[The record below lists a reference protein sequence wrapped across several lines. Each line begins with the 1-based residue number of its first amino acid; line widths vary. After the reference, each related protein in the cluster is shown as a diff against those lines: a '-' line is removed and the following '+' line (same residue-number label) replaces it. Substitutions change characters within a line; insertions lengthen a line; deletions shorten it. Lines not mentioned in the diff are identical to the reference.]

1 MILQDFRYGLRTLC
15 RSPGF
20 TAAAVLTLALG
31 IGSNTAVFTLIRAV
45 LLGGLP
51 FRQPDR
57 LVALDMTNSRTGEL
71 APGMNWRDA
80 ADFRDQN
87 HTLAGVGLQGFAM
100 LNFSHGA
107 YPEALYGARISASV
121 LPLLGIQPSLGRWF
135 TASEDSPGAAH
146 VIILSDNLWRS
157 RFGAD
162 PSIVGKTVPLVG
174 QNAREWLVIGVMP
187 PEFNFPAAIHNA
199 TLPARQM
206 AFWIPLIGGDPPD
219 QRRETFSGAV
229 IARLRDGVSLPAA
242 QADLSGIAAR
252 LAREYPATNANR
264 GVRVVPLAES
274 EIGRSRG
281 AMLIVFAATGLVVLI
296 GCVNIAG
303 LLLVR
308 AAARARETAIRQAL
322 GASRTRLLRQWTS
335 EALLIAMLGGIA
347 GVLLAAASR
356 NLVVALAPPDLPGLA
371 RVRIDGL
378 VLAFTAAV
386 STLAG
391 LLFGVAPA
399 WQSARANPQSAL
411 SGGRGTVGPRRG
423 WGGLLVT
430 AEIALAVL
438 LTIAAGLLMKSLAH
452 LLSVDL
458 GYRPAHVLTA
468 VVGNLPPERYGAF
481 SAKVEFYRRV
491 LAEVRAIPGVESA
504 GAVIGVPLSGN
515 FPARLLRIEGAPE
528 TSGDARPKAE
538 IVPASEGYLE
548 TIGIPVLRG
557 REWTAEEV
565 AAGRRLALINE
576 VAAARFWPGRDPI
589 GKRFS
594 IDVQPGQPWLEV
606 IGIVK
611 ATHEDSPDQPPSP
624 AIYLPMEQA
633 QPFFVQFLAVRTAAT
648 PGQFAEPLRR
658 AVARVDKDQPVFL
671 VASMQSLLDTATS
684 GRRFATFTL
693 GIFAALALIMA
704 AAGIYGVASYSVA
717 RRTQEIG
724 VRMALGATRSQVAR
738 LILGRGLTQ
747 AGVGIVL
754 GLCAAWPLTRV
765 LASLLYGVTATDPAI
780 FLSVPAILLAV
791 QLAACYLPACRAMR
805 VDPAAALRTE

>member
-1 MILQDFRYGLRTLC
+1 MILQDFRYGLRTLR

-31 IGSNTAVFTLIRAV
+31 IGSNTAVFTLVRAV

-57 LVALDMTNSRTGEL
+57 LVALEMINSRTGEL

-80 ADFRDQN
+80 ADIRDQN
-87 HTLAGVGLQGFAM
+87 HTLVGLGLQGFAM
-100 LNFSHGA
+100 LNFSHGD
-107 YPEALYGARISASV
+107 YPEALYGARVSSGV
-121 LPLLGIQPSLGRWF
+121 LPLLGIQPHLGRWF
-135 TASEDSPGAAH
+135 AASEDSPGAPH
-146 VIILSDNLWRS
+146 VILLSDSLWRS

-162 PSIVGKTVPLVG
+162 PSIVGKAVPLVG

-187 PEFNFPAAIHNA
+187 PEFNFPAAIHA
-199 TLPARQM
+199 AALPTRQM
-206 AFWIPLIGGDPPD
+206 AFWIPLDIDPPD
-219 QRRETFSGAV
+219 LTRQTFSGTV
-229 IARLRDGVSLPAA
+229 IARLRDGVSLSAA

-252 LAREYPATNANR
+252 LTREYPATNSNR

-274 EIGRSRG
+274 VIGRSR
-281 AMLIVFAATGLVVLI
+281 ATMLIVFAATGLVVLI

-322 GASRTRLLRQWTS
+322 GASRSRLLRQWTT
-335 EALLIAMLGGIA
+335 EALLIAALGGVA
-347 GVLLAAASR
+347 GALLAAASR
-356 NLVVALAPPDLPGLA
+356 NVVVALAPPDLPGLA
-371 RVRIDGL
+371 RVRIDGV

-386 STLAG
+386 STFAG

-430 AEIALAVL
+430 AEVALAVL

-452 LLSVDL
+452 LLAVDL
-458 GYRPAHVLTA
+458 GYQPAHVLTA

-481 SAKVEFYRRV
+481 SAKVEFYHRV
-491 LAEVRAIPGVESA
+491 LEEVRAIPGVESA

-538 IVPASEGYLE
+538 IVPASEGYLK

-576 VAAARFWPGRDPI
+576 VAAGRFWPGRDPI

-594 IDVQPGQPWLEV
+594 LDVQPGPPWLEV

-633 QPFFVQFLAVRTAAT
+633 QPFFVQFLAVRTTAGAA
-648 PGQFAEPLRR
+648 QFSEPLRR
-658 AVARVDKDQPVFL
+658 AVAHVDKDQPVFL

-684 GRRFATFTL
+684 GRRFATVTL
-693 GIFAALALIMA
+693 GIFATLSLIMA

-738 LILGRGLTQ
+738 LILGRGLAQ
-747 AGVGIVL
+747 AGAGIAL
-754 GLCAAWPLTRV
+754 GCCAAWPLTRI
-765 LASLLYGVTATDPAI
+765 LASLLYGVAATDPAI
-780 FLSVPAILLAV
+780 FLSVPAMLLV
-791 QLAACYLPACRAMR
+791 VELAACYVPARRAMR
-805 VDPAAALRTE
+805 VDPGAALRME